1 MNGFLDRTFKLREH
15 KTDVKTE
22 IMAGIT
28 TFMTMAYILIVNPN
42 ILSGIEIG
50 VELMDRGAVF
60 TATALSAAIATIVMA
75 FLANY
80 PVALASGMGLNAF
93 FAFVVATKYSWQIA
107 LTAVLIEGIIFI
119 ILSFFKFREA
129 IVNGIPENLKYSVTV
144 GIGLFIAFIG
154 LQNAGIITD
163 DGAVLV
169 GLGNLTSIT
178 SILFFIGLIGTIY
191 MTHKGIKGALLWG
204 ILGTYALGIICQL
217 TGLYTVDI
225 EAGRFNLI
233 PEGGIVSLPP
243 SLAPTFMKFDFQGA
257 FKLGFEFIVILFSFL
272 FVDIFD
278 TVGTLIGVA
287 SKGNLLDKEGKLPKA
302 KQALLADAIGTV
314 SGACLGTSTVTSYV
328 ESAAGVAEGGR
339 TGLTALVTGLMF
351 LVALIFSPI
360 FTIIPSFATAPIL
373 VTVGLFMVT
382 AIAKVDFSDYT
393 EALPAFLTIIMMPM
407 AYSIADGI
415 MFGMLSWVILKL
427 VTGKAKQIN
436 PLMYVLA
443 LLFILK
449 IIL

>member
-1 MNGFLDRTFKLREH
+1 MNGFLDRTFKLKEH
-15 KTDVKTE
+15 NTDVKTE

-42 ILSGIEIG
+42 ILSGVEIG
-50 VELMDRGAVF
+50 IDLMDRGAVF

-107 LTAVLIEGIIFI
+107 LTAVLIEGVIFI
-119 ILSFFKFREA
+119 ILSFFRFREA

-169 GLGNLTSIT
+169 GLGDLTSIT

-217 TGLYTVDI
+217 TGLYTVDF

-243 SLAPTFMKFDFQGA
+243 SLGPTFMKFDFQGA
-257 FKLGFEFIVILFSFL
+257 NIRSSNSF
-272 FVDIFD
+272 DD
-278 TVGTLIGVA
+278 
-287 SKGNLLDKEGKLPKA
+287 
-302 KQALLADAIGTV
+302 
-314 SGACLGTSTVTSYV
+314 
-328 ESAAGVAEGGR
+328 
-339 TGLTALVTGLMF
+339 
-351 LVALIFSPI
+351 
-360 FTIIPSFATAPIL
+360 
-373 VTVGLFMVT
+373 GLFFVT
-382 AIAKVDFSDYT
+382 TLMSD
-393 EALPAFLTIIMMPM
+393 M
-407 AYSIADGI
+407 SGR
-415 MFGMLSWVILKL
+415 SL
-427 VTGKAKQIN
+427 VFAS
-436 PLMYVLA
+436 
-443 LLFILK
+443 
-449 IIL
+449 